1 MLITSRENPLVKETK
16 ALISSSSERKKSGL
30 FVTEGARLSYEAARS
45 NSRIVRVFVTE
56 GARKKYGQYVGPL
69 LERAEEVY
77 DISDSVSE
85 KLSDTKTPQ
94 GVFAVCAET
103 ADRPDFSQ
111 DGLYVMLSGL
121 QDPGNIGTILRTC
134 DACGVRGVVVSASA
148 DIYSPKVLRSSMGC
162 LFRLPVITFADS
174 VSAVNELQ
182 ANGIRT
188 YASALHKDAHL
199 LPGVDFAAKSCILI
213 GNEGNG
219 LSDEIIEACD
229 ETIMIPMKG
238 NAESLNAASAAAIL
252 IYSASEK
259 L

>member
-30 FVTEGARLSYEAARS
+30 FVTEGARLSFEAAR
-45 NSRIVRVFVTE
+45 NHSRIVRVFVTDE
-56 GARKKYGQYVGPL
+56 ARKKYGPYVDPL
-69 LERAEEVY
+69 LENAEEIF

-94 GVFAVCAET
+94 GVFAVCAASENE
-103 ADRPDFSQ
+103 PDFSR
-111 DGLYVMLSGL
+111 DGLYVMLSEL

-134 DACGVRGVVVSASA
+134 DACGVRGVIVSATA
-148 DIYSPKVLRSSMGC
+148 DIYSPKVLRASMGC
-162 LFRLPVITFADS
+162 LFRLPIAAFPDS
-174 VSAVNELQ
+174 VSAVSELKR
-182 ANGIRT
+182 NGIKT

-199 LPGVDFAAKSCILI
+199 LPDVSFAAKSCILV

-219 LSDEIIEACD
+219 LSDEVIEACD
-229 ETIMIPMKG
+229 ETVMIPMKG

-259 L
+259 I